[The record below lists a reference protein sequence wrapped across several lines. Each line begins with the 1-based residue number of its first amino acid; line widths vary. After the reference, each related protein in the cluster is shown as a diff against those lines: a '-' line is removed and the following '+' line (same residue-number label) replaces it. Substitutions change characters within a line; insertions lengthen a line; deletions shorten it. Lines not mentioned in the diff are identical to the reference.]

1 MEVASR
7 IIYRYRRDPG
17 NLAASVGVFF
27 TYRWGRILRSPIPEQ
42 ELPPVNRSRLPYIVL
57 VFAVV
62 PLLAGAFWMGRSTA
76 ASARLL
82 EQVFTL
88 VSREAVDSV
97 PEHELYQHAA
107 RGIVENLEDRYAE
120 LFSPDELARFNRN
133 TIGNAYGGLGITI
146 EDQRGQIAVVRVFPD
161 TPAEAAG
168 VQSGDRIVA
177 VEGEST
183 EGWKLEQVTARL
195 LGTPGTEV
203 NVDFL
208 RHGSGAPV
216 THRIKRARIH
226 VPVVPYALMLEDSIG
241 YVPLQRFSESAA
253 KDVAAAV
260 LDLRRRGARAY
271 VLDLRGNGGGE
282 LDQSVEVADLFLPPG
297 DDVVTVRYRT
307 RSPEVHRASRPALLD
322 DAPLVVLTDGGS
334 ASASEIVAGALQ
346 DHDRAVVIGETSFG
360 KGLVQSLY
368 RLDDGWAL
376 KLTTAKWYTP
386 SGRSIQLDR
395 PGRNDESDTTHA
407 EIPLAERPTFQS
419 DGGRVIY
426 GGGGI
431 VPDVRIESDSLP
443 ASEQELMRVLI
454 PHWSDVHATLSGL
467 AIEVRDGA
475 TPDFRIQPAWRDS
488 VFARLTRA
496 GVELERETY
505 DAAEPL
511 VDRLLDRRVA
521 ALVAGDSLVFRRSM
535 KYDAQLLRAVA
546 LLENGRTQSE
556 LLAAAQQH
564 QHTN

>member
-1 MEVASR
+1 
-7 IIYRYRRDPG
+7 
-17 NLAASVGVFF
+17 
-27 TYRWGRILRSPIPEQ
+27 
-42 ELPPVNRSRLPYIVL
+42 VNRRSVPILVLLIV
-57 VFAVV
+57 AA
-62 PLLAGAFWMGRSTA
+62 PLLAGAFWAGRTTA

-97 PEHELYQHAA
+97 PEYELYQNAA
-107 RGIVENLEDRYAE
+107 RGIVQHLDDRYAE
-120 LFSPDELARFNRN
+120 LFSPEELARFNRN

-146 EDQRGQIAVVRVFPD
+146 EDQRGQIAVVRVFPH

-168 VQSGDRIVA
+168 VQAGDRIVA

-203 NVDFL
+203 AVDFL
-208 RHGSGAPV
+208 RHGAAAPV
-216 THRIKRARIH
+216 RHHIKRAQIH
-226 VPVVPYALMLEDSIG
+226 IPVVPYAVMLDDSIG

-253 KDVAAAV
+253 RDVAEAV

-297 DDVVTVRYRT
+297 EDIVSVRYRT
-307 RSPEVHRASRPALLD
+307 RAPEIHRATRPALLE

-346 DHDRAVVIGETSFG
+346 DHDRAVVVGATSFG

-368 RLDDGWAL
+368 RLDEGWAL

-395 PGRNDESDTTHA
+395 PGRGDEPDSAAT
-407 EIPLAERPTFQS
+407 EIPLSERPIFRS
-419 DGGRVIY
+419 DAGRIVY

-431 VPDVRIESDSLP
+431 VPDVRIDPDSLG
-443 ASEQELMRVLI
+443 AGERDLMRVLL
-454 PHWSDVHATLSGL
+454 PRWSDVHATMSGL
-467 AIEVRDGA
+467 ALELRGEVDA
-475 TPDFRIQPAWRDS
+475 NFVVQPAWRDS
-488 VFARLTRA
+488 IFARLTRA
-496 GVELERETY
+496 GVTIERAQF
-505 DAAEPL
+505 DSGRGL

-521 ALVAGDSLVFRRSM
+521 ALVAGDSLVFRRSIQH
-535 KYDAQLLRAVA
+535 DAQLRRAVD
-546 LLENGRTQSE
+546 LLEGGRTQAE
-556 LLAAAQQH
+556 LLAAAQRGEPQRPH
-564 QHTN
+564 

>member
-1 MEVASR
+1 
-7 IIYRYRRDPG
+7 
-17 NLAASVGVFF
+17 
-27 TYRWGRILRSPIPEQ
+27 
-42 ELPPVNRSRLPYIVL
+42 VNRRRLPSVL
-57 VFAVV
+57 LVAAVV
-62 PLLAGAFWMGRSTA
+62 PLLAGAFWVGRTTA

-97 PEHELYQHAA
+97 PEYELYQHAA
-107 RGIVENLEDRYAE
+107 RGIVANLDDRYAE

-168 VQSGDRIVA
+168 VQTGDRIVA
-177 VEGEST
+177 IEGEST
-183 EGWKLEQVTARL
+183 EGWKLEQVTGRL

-203 NVDFL
+203 AVEFL
-208 RHGSGAPV
+208 RHGAATPV
-216 THRIKRARIH
+216 THRIKRAQIH
-226 VPVVPYALMLEDSIG
+226 VPVVPYALMLDDSIG

-253 KDVAAAV
+253 HDVAAAV

-282 LDQSVEVADLFLPPG
+282 LDQSVEVSELFLPPG
-297 DDVVTVRYRT
+297 SEVVTVRYRT
-307 RSPEVHRASRPALLD
+307 RSPEVHRATRPALLD

-346 DHDRAVVIGETSFG
+346 DHDRAVVVGATSFG

-368 RLDDGWAL
+368 RLDEGWAL

-395 PGRNDESDTTHA
+395 PGRGDEADTAAA
-407 EIPLAERPTFQS
+407 EIPLAERPVFRS

-431 VPDVRIESDSLP
+431 VPDVRIDPDTLSG
-443 ASEQELMRVLI
+443 SEQALMRALI
-454 PHWSDVHATLSGL
+454 PRWPDVHATLSGL
-467 AIEVRDGA
+467 ALELRGGA
-475 TPDFRIQPAWRDS
+475 TTGFAVQPAWRDS
-488 VFARLTRA
+488 VFARLGRT
-496 GVELERETY
+496 GVEVDRTTF
-505 DAAEPL
+505 DAGAPL

-535 KYDAQLLRAVA
+535 QHDAQLLSALT
-546 LLENGRTQSE
+546 LLESGRTQAE
-556 LLAAAQQH
+556 LLAVAQQ
-564 QHTN
+564 QQYPQRTN

>member
-1 MEVASR
+1 VTPR
-7 IIYRYRRDPG
+7 
-17 NLAASVGVFF
+17 
-27 TYRWGRILRSPIPEQ
+27 
-42 ELPPVNRSRLPYIVL
+42 RLPYVL
-57 VFAVV
+57 LVLAAV
-62 PLLAGAFWMGRSTA
+62 PLLAGAFWVGRTTA

-107 RGIVENLEDRYAE
+107 RGIVQNLDDRYAD

-146 EDQRGQIAVVRVFPD
+146 EDQRGSISVVRVFPN

-168 VQSGDRIVA
+168 VQTGDRIVA

-183 EGWKLEQVTARL
+183 AGWKLEQVTRRL

-203 NVDFL
+203 AVDFL
-208 RHGSGAPV
+208 RHGADTPV
-216 THRIKRARIH
+216 SHRIKRAQIH
-226 VPVVPYALMLEDSIG
+226 VPVVPYAVMLEDSIG
-241 YVPLQRFSESAA
+241 YVPLQRFSETAA
-253 KDVAAAV
+253 HDVAAAV

-282 LDQSVEVADLFLPPG
+282 LDQSVELADLFLPPG
-297 DDVVTVRYRT
+297 REVVTVRYRT
-307 RSPEVHRASRPALLD
+307 RKPEVHRATRPALLD
-322 DAPLVVLTDGGS
+322 DAPIVVLTDGGS

-346 DHDRAVVIGETSFG
+346 DHDRAVVVGATSFG

-395 PGRNDESDTTHA
+395 PGRGDEPDTTAA
-407 EIPLAERPTFQS
+407 EIPLADRPVFRSTS
-419 DGGRVIY
+419 GRTIY

-431 VPDVRIESDSLP
+431 VPDVRIDPDSLSG
-443 ASEQELMRVLI
+443 SEQALMRVLL
-454 PHWSDVHATLSGL
+454 PRWAEVHATLSGL
-467 AIEVRDGA
+467 ALEVRSGA
-475 TPDFRIQPAWRDS
+475 TADFAVQPAWRDS
-488 VFARLTRA
+488 VFVRLTRSGFELDRPVFDA
-496 GVELERETY
+496 G
-505 DAAEPL
+505 APL
-511 VDRLLDRRVA
+511 LDRLLDRRVA

-535 KYDAQLLRAVA
+535 HQDAQLLGAVA
-546 LLENGRTQSE
+546 LLERGRTQAE
-556 LLAAAQQH
+556 LMVAAQQK
-564 QHTN
+564 QQQGAN

>member
-1 MEVASR
+1 VKR
-7 IIYRYRRDPG
+7 
-17 NLAASVGVFF
+17 
-27 TYRWGRILRSPIPEQ
+27 
-42 ELPPVNRSRLPYIVL
+42 RLPYILL

-62 PLLAGAFWMGRSTA
+62 PLLAGAFWVGRTTA

-107 RGIVENLEDRYAE
+107 RGIVQHLDDRYAE

-146 EDQRGQIAVVRVFPD
+146 EDQRGQIAVVRVFPN

-168 VQSGDRIVA
+168 IQSGDRIVA

-183 EGWKLEQVTARL
+183 EGWKLEQVTRRL
-195 LGTPGTEV
+195 LGTPGSEV
-203 NVDFL
+203 AVDFL
-208 RHGSGAPV
+208 RHGATGPV
-216 THRIKRARIH
+216 SHRIRRARIH

-282 LDQSVEVADLFLPPG
+282 LDQSVELSDLFLPPG
-297 DDVVTVRYRT
+297 DEVVTVRYRT
-307 RSPEVHRASRPALLD
+307 RRPEVHRATRPALLE

-346 DHDRAVVIGETSFG
+346 DHDRAVVIGATSFG

-386 SGRSIQLDR
+386 SGRSIQVER
-395 PGRNDESDTTHA
+395 TASEEESDTTDVD
-407 EIPLAERPTFQS
+407 IPLAQRPVFRS
-419 DGGRVIY
+419 DAGRVIY

-431 VPDVRIESDSLP
+431 VPDVRIDPDSLSLP
-443 ASEQELMRVLI
+443 EQELMRVLI
-454 PHWSDVHATLSGL
+454 PRWADVHATLAGV
-467 AIEVRDGA
+467 AIEVREGA
-475 TPDFRIQPAWRDS
+475 APDFVVQPAWRDS
-488 VFARLTRA
+488 VFARVTRA
-496 GVELERETY
+496 GVEVDREVF
-505 DAAEPL
+505 EGGSSL
-511 VDRLLDRRVA
+511 VDRLIDRRVA

-535 KYDAQLLRAVA
+535 QHDAALLRAVA
-546 LLENGRTQSE
+546 LLQNGRTQNA
-556 LLAAAQQH
+556 LLAAAQEQ